1 MEKNSR
7 KIMTPNLKNNT
18 VMHYLDENLN
28 TNAYSESEKDFLKN
42 NINWNK
48 LNLINSQQN
57 EATGSDANADIGA
70 SGDGDHGSH
79 DHDKDIKGD
88 NMDNLMGNNC
98 GSSGYGD
105 NLKKI
110 NDDQGSGRDSINAN
124 HIDSSNSHS
133 HLVKS
138 SEGSPFINAN
148 VENSRN
154 LENKKKFDNLIE
166 MYEKRKRNSLLLY
179 SMSEDDILPYESRD
193 DFKIKYRL
201 QFVENYKNVY
211 LNRYKGGSI
220 SSGRM
225 SAKQNEQ
232 SGRNSHIYINNFRYN
247 DINASDIFTNREIVE
262 NTEKCSIYGPLVEGA
277 KNSTLLTGYMKN
289 NFNNSTEEKEVEKE
303 QEKKKH
309 SLPNGCFD
317 NSNVIAKVSFHEL
330 ENSLSNPDVS
340 NALEEEKDILSP
352 SLQRMVEE
360 NNMVNCEHSGDT
372 HNIVSISF
380 RKEDSEGAIGNNDD
394 GNNGGSGRSGRSDR
408 SDRSDRSSRSGT
420 TARGGVGS
428 EDGCTSSR
436 EDEKDSQFYTPLPL
450 CDSTRKMG
458 EGKMENATLKV
469 KGNSTERCCEEG
481 DIPGGNTNVIC
492 KVERVEEEEEQQVED
507 VETNDNDDNGNSQV
521 ISEDSQNDSSN
532 NTSDE
537 MKNLQE
543 GDFAMDAER
552 EVSHA
557 QEVQDEKP
565 FGIVTVGRKKRGSRA
580 MSRKNK
586 LKNRKREEPGEQQS
600 NMMIGLVKLE
610 VEENMCEYNM
620 GSRLIR
626 IKKECIKEE
635 DEKEYSMPSNICGV
649 IKVEEREDTVRI
661 KEERVDDE
669 EGDEKNITAENN
681 EEGETSSSSRLT
693 YRRIKKEVNFSEESS
708 AEEESAGEDTS
719 GDEPLTRVNTRRMT
733 KKRELVYDDVPSN
746 FSNIYSFPLKRSRS
760 GSEDNSEGEEKYKG
774 KEPEVDEENI
784 FEGKRE
790 ADAAGE
796 KEIEEEERE
805 KGQHEINTSSR
816 VKMENVAKEN
826 VQEEEMIQVGD
837 DNGQDRKNEASE
849 QSAHSG
855 GGEDEAVA
863 LGEVALGEVTLGE
876 VTLGEVTHGEVTH
889 GEVAHGEVAHGE
901 VTLGEDSPGENRT
914 ILRVKKEAKNGGS
927 SADIEART
935 CSICNSLFVNSK
947 LMQRHMMSVH
957 SGERPYECE
966 ICFKRY
972 KRADHLKIHRMKHD
986 VNKEEMK
993 FQCPI
998 CHLFFKTSKQM
1009 NNCKSKHMMAYPKGS
1024 YSENNSVPNENGES
1038 EENPPMG
1045 VANTEIVTLPVSGDE
1060 QGESYES
1067 GRSCERGGRD
1077 ALVNAEELGEG
1088 KVKKEESTSSN
1099 ISIEIRTCNVC
1110 NMIFANK
1117 KLMKRHLMSVHSDS
1131 RPYKCEMCTK
1141 TYKRSDHLKKHILTH
1156 KDNKEKIKYTCLIC
1170 EISFDTPKELRTHK
1184 IRHYTCP
1191 YENCSYSY
1199 STISKMKYHLNKH
1212 KCNLFYTCPVCTKK
1226 FLIYK
1231 DFIQHKRGCFKKK
1244 YVCLQCNKIYLHVN
1258 GYNKHIRKVHL
1269 NIIQTYKCTINNCN
1283 KEFSSEFSLKEHII
1297 NFHHRVK
1304 RFFCSK
1310 CNMSFG
1316 YRSSFRRHNINLHP

>member
-7 KIMTPNLKNNT
+7 KIMSPNLKNNT
-18 VMHYLDENLN
+18 VIHYLDKNLN

-57 EATGSDANADIGA
+57 EATGSDANADIVA
-70 SGDGDHGSH
+70 SGDGYNRSH
-79 DHDKDIKGD
+79 DDDKDMKGH
-88 NMDNLMGNNC
+88 NMGNLMDNNC
-98 GSSGYGD
+98 GSSGYRN
-105 NLKKI
+105 NLKNIK
-110 NDDQGSGRDSINAN
+110 DDQESDSDSISANDIGSSNNHSHLVNPSKGSISINAN
-124 HIDSSNSHS
+124 MANST
-133 HLVKS
+133 
-138 SEGSPFINAN
+138 N
-148 VENSRN
+148 VA
-154 LENKKKFDNLIE
+154 NKKRFYNLIA
-166 MYEKRKRNSLLLY
+166 MYGKRKKNCLLLP
-179 SMSEDDILPYESRD
+179 SMPEDDIFPYESRD

-211 LNRYKGGSI
+211 LNRYKGASI
-220 SSGRM
+220 SSERV
-225 SAKQNEQ
+225 AANQNEQ
-232 SGRNSHIYINNFRYN
+232 SGRNSHMCINNFRYN
-247 DINASDIFTNREIVE
+247 DLSASDICTNREIVE
-262 NTEKCSIYGPLVEGA
+262 NTEKGSIYGPLVEGA

-289 NFNNSTEEKEVEKE
+289 SFNNTTEEREMGKE
-303 QEKKKH
+303 QEKQKH

-317 NSNVIAKVSFHEL
+317 NSNATAKVSFHEV

-340 NALEEEKDILSP
+340 NVLEEEKDILPP
-352 SLQRMVEE
+352 SLQRMVKED
-360 NNMVNCEHSGDT
+360 NMVNCERSGDT

-380 RKEDSEGAIGNNDD
+380 GKKDSEEAIENNDD
-394 GNNGGSGRSGRSDR
+394 GNNGSSGRSGS
-408 SDRSDRSSRSGT
+408 

-428 EDGCTSSR
+428 EDGCASSH

-458 EGKMENATLKV
+458 EGQMENATLKV
-469 KGNSTERCCEEG
+469 KGNSPKRYCEEG

-492 KVERVEEEEEQQVED
+492 KVEKVEEEEEQQVED
-507 VETNDNDDNGNSQV
+507 VETNDNDDNGNCHV
-521 ISEDSQNDSSN
+521 ISEDSQNDCSN

-537 MKNLQE
+537 MENLHE
-543 GDFAMDAER
+543 GDFALNAER
-552 EVSHA
+552 EVSYA
-557 QEVQDEKP
+557 QEVEDEKP
-565 FGIVTVGRKKRGSRA
+565 CGIVTVGRKKRGSRA

-600 NMMIGLVKLE
+600 NMMIGLVKFE
-610 VEENMCEYNM
+610 EEENMCECNI

-626 IKKECIKEE
+626 IKKEYIKEE

-649 IKVEEREDTVRI
+649 SKMEEREDTVRI
-661 KEERVDDE
+661 KEERLDDE
-669 EGDEKNITAENN
+669 EGYEKNITAEHN

-693 YRRIKKEVNFSEESS
+693 YRRIKKEVTFSEESS
-708 AEEESAGEDTS
+708 AEEESAGEDAS
-719 GDEPLTRVNTRRMT
+719 GDEPLTRVNIRRMI

-746 FSNIYSFPLKRSRS
+746 VSSIYSFPLKRSRS
-760 GSEDNSEGEEKYKG
+760 GSEDNSEGEEIYKG
-774 KEPEVDEENI
+774 NEPKVDEESI

-790 ADAAGE
+790 ADAEGE
-796 KEIEEEERE
+796 EEIEEEERK
-805 KGQHEINTSSR
+805 KGQHEINTSTQ
-816 VKMENVAKEN
+816 VKMENVAQEKN
-826 VQEEEMIQVGD
+826 VQVIREEEIIQLGD
-837 DNGQDRKNEASE
+837 DNGHDKQNETSE
-849 QSAHSG
+849 RSG
-855 GGEDEAVA
+855 RGEDE
-863 LGEVALGEVTLGE
+863 EVTLGE
-876 VTLGEVTHGEVTH
+876 Y
-889 GEVAHGEVAHGE
+889 
-901 VTLGEDSPGENRT
+901 SPGDKRT
-914 ILRVKKEAKNGGS
+914 MLRVKKETKNGGS

-966 ICFKRY
+966 ICLKRY

-1009 NNCKSKHMMAYPKGS
+1009 DNCKSKHTIAYPKGT
-1024 YSENNSVPNENGES
+1024 YSDNNSVPNENGES
-1038 EENPPMG
+1038 RENPHMD
-1045 VANTEIVTLPVSGDE
+1045 VTNTEIVTLPVRGDE
-1060 QGESYES
+1060 RGESYES
-1067 GRSCERGGRD
+1067 GRSCERSGRD
-1077 ALVNAEELGEG
+1077 ALVNVEELEEG
-1088 KVKKEESTSSN
+1088 QVKKEESTSSN

-1156 KDNKEKIKYTCLIC
+1156 KDNKEKVKYTCLIC

-1212 KCNLFYTCPVCTKK
+1212 KCNLFYTCPVCTMK